1 MDYVDSAVNSGG
13 RFLKD
18 VYKDVLSPAGRN
30 LEKVTSEDVIDPA
43 VRKLKNIVGPRWN
56 EVSRFGRKAKNYVIK
71 GLTGLDRLGSDAYN
85 TARRLYNSSGAIG
98 DDLSRAYRGVR
109 GDLGSFAARYKNN
122 SRNTLEAARNILDRH
137 ISDSA
142 ENFSELGS
150 DLQGTLGNMWD
161 SIGNRAS
168 GLQKSSSL
176 QKDANLFYR
185 WLARRAARRTMANAR
200 KILPTA
206 RTTRTRAYNRAA
218 EEYNRKLNPASTVK
232 EPTPEG
238 IPDMSYKGPVNANFN
253 GTPNPTMTTPPPTV
267 APAAATAGAATEA
280 ASTAV
285 PGHIINNNIQLAGG
299 IPAGMAGAV
308 PAGMVGAVPAGM
320 AGAVPAAT
328 SSLGSKLGTGMN
340 VLTMG
345 MMGYGMFGG
354 GGAAAAQAAPAA
366 GAAMAAANPGMY
378 MPQTNYVNWAANNNI
393 LRGLYM

>member
-18 VYKDVLSPAGRN
+18 VYKDVLSPAGRS

-43 VRKLKNIVGPRWN
+43 VRKIKSIVGPRWN
-56 EVSRFGRKAKNYVIK
+56 EFSRFGRKAKNYVIK

-137 ISDSA
+137 MSNSA
-142 ENFSELGS
+142 ENFSELRS
-150 DLQGTLGNMWD
+150 DLQGTLGNMWG

-185 WLARRAARRTMANAR
+185 WLARKAARRTMANAR

-206 RTTRTRAYNRAA
+206 RATRTRAYNRAA

-238 IPDMSYKGPVNANFN
+238 IPNMSYKGPVNANFN
-253 GTPNPTMTTPPPTV
+253 GTPNPTMTTPPTV
-267 APAAATAGAATEA
+267 APAATTAGSATGT

-285 PGHIINNNIQLAGG
+285 PGNIINNNIQLAGG

-308 PAGMVGAVPAGM
+308 PAGV

-366 GAAMAAANPGMY
+366 EAAMAAANPGMY

>member
-1 MDYVDSAVNSGG
+1 MDYVDSAVSSGG

-98 DDLSRAYRGVR
+98 DDLSRAYSGVR

-122 SRNTLEAARNILDRH
+122 SRNTLEAARNVLDRH
-137 ISDSA
+137 MSNSA
-142 ENFSELGS
+142 ENFSELSS
-150 DLQGTLGNMWD
+150 DLQGTLGDMWG

-176 QKDANLFYR
+176 QKDANFFYR
-185 WLARRAARRTMANAR
+185 WLASRAARRTIANAR

-206 RTTRTRAYNRAA
+206 RATRTRSYNKAA
-218 EEYNRKLNPASTVK
+218 EEYYRKMHPGTTVNPT
-232 EPTPEG
+232 PTPEG
-238 IPDMSYKGPVNANFN
+238 IPTMSYKGPVNANFN
-253 GTPNPTMTTPPPTV
+253 GTPNPTMTTPPPTA

-280 ASTAV
+280 ASAAV

-308 PAGMVGAVPAGM
+308 PAGMVG
-320 AGAVPAAT
+320 GAVPAAT

-345 MMGYGMFGG
+345 MMGYGMLGD
-354 GGAAAAQAAPAA
+354 GGAAAAQAPAA